1 MRHLTEELEDLRKR
15 LLEMGSLVETGIYH
29 SVQSLVEKDD
39 QQAAMVLQNEAKINH
54 LQMEIDELATR
65 LLALEQPVAI
75 DLRLITTAMKIN
87 TDLERMGDLAVNIVE
102 RSQSLRKH
110 RLIKPPIDLPHLA
123 SLAETMVRNAL
134 DAFVNRDTE
143 LARGVLAS
151 DDAVDALRD
160 TAYGELIRN
169 MERDA
174 SSIPQSVDL
183 LFVARDLERIADHA
197 TNIAEGVLFLV
208 DGVDVRHHAT
218 RLAQPQAS

>member
-39 QQAAMVLQNEAKINH
+39 QQAAMVLQNEAKINY